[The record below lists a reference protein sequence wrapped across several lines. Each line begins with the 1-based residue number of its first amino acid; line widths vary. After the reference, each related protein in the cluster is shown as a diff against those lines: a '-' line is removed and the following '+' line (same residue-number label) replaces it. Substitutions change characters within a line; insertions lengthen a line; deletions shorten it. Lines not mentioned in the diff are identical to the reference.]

1 MADATGADLVDDG
14 SDFVISVTERV
25 YIRLRRHST
34 QNFELVD
41 VIADGICEMDKE
53 WFVLHTLTGQEHKV
67 QESIRRRAVQE
78 EMQDLV
84 GEVVIPTE
92 KVSEVKKGVK
102 STTTRKFFPGY
113 VLVNMSLYDSERN
126 MQERAWYFVRETQGI
141 IGFVGGERPVPLKPE
156 EVEVI
161 FHQVEEKQEQV
172 KPKVV
177 FETGETVK
185 ITDGPFLNFSGV
197 VEEVDPNR
205 GKLKVSVAIFGRSA
219 PVELEYWQVERQ

>member
-1 MADATGADLVDDG
+1 M
-14 SDFVISVTERV
+14 E
-25 YIRLRRHST
+25 
-34 QNFELVD
+34 
-41 VIADGICEMDKE
+41 KE
-53 WFVLHTLTGQEHKV
+53 WFVLHTLTGQENKV
-67 QESIRRRAVQE
+67 QESMRRRLKQE
-78 EMQDLV
+78 EMEEYV

-102 STTTRKFFPGY
+102 STSTRKFFPGY
-113 VLVNMSLYDSERN
+113 VLANMALYDSEH
-126 MQERAWYFVRETQGI
+126 QVHERAWNFVKETQGI

-161 FHQVEEKQEQV
+161 FHQVEEKRDQV
-172 KPKVV
+172 KPKIA
-177 FETGETVK
+177 FEPGETVK

-219 PVELEYWQVERQ
+219 PVELEYWQVETA